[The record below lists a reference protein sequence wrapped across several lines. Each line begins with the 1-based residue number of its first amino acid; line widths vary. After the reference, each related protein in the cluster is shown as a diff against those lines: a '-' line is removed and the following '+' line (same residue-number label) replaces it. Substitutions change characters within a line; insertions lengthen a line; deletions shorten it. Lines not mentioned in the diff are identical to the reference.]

1 MSDRLQDR
9 LQERGWAVLTLLG
22 TLVGLFIGLAIAPE
36 LPVWMP
42 WALGI
47 GAVVAF
53 AAVLIMKR
61 FRKPDQPPH

>member
-1 MSDRLQDR
+1 MSDK
-9 LQERGWAVLTLLG
+9 LQERGWTILTLLG

-47 GAVVAF
+47 GAGLAF
-53 AAVLIMKR
+53 AAVLFLKR